1 MMHQFNPNKQFHMSN
16 SCCQDSEVQTCKY
29 QGIKTDFSAMLGKAI
44 IVLVIMLY
52 YIINTFIQK

>member
-1 MMHQFNPNKQFHMSN
+1 MSN